1 VPNLPAPVCLQDASI
16 TDGLCTSDSIALQIR
31 ESFLS
36 CVIDVGS
43 GVGSL
48 AECVQNFTHTI
59 VSHTVLALAVA
70 AFFLLFIR
78 FFTGNLRHPP
88 VDEEMRVASAKLR
101 RMVRFS
107 YCIALG
113 ALVITVIPFF
123 SSFSNSASYHEGSFI
138 LVRGCVEPA
147 TRTDV
152 PVIIACEDDRYQ
164 WLVSIG
170 AGLKPATFTAV
181 PTDGSASNPSVAS
194 NRPASRGQIFKL
206 SAGLTVPLYLIVIS
220 LLGGAVSMT
229 RRVPEI
235 QRLATAYIF
244 IEDHRRNL
252 LVSEN
257 SPEQPTAD
265 NDDVILH
272 SPGAAILHAGESAIS
287 PEIARERFVFQILQV
302 ASAPVIAVVA
312 FELFAPASVALC
324 VGIAFVSGFTSEQ
337 VLASVRVFADKAIP
351 KTGVSKA
358 GSA

>member
-1 VPNLPAPVCLQDASI
+1 
-16 TDGLCTSDSIALQIR
+16 
-31 ESFLS
+31 
-36 CVIDVGS
+36 
-43 GVGSL
+43 
-48 AECVQNFTHTI
+48 
-59 VSHTVLALAVA
+59 
-70 AFFLLFIR
+70 
-78 FFTGNLRHPP
+78 
-88 VDEEMRVASAKLR
+88 
-101 RMVRFS
+101 
-107 YCIALG
+107 
-113 ALVITVIPFF
+113 
-123 SSFSNSASYHEGSFI
+123 
-138 LVRGCVEPA
+138 
-147 TRTDV
+147 
-152 PVIIACEDDRYQ
+152 
-164 WLVSIG
+164 
-170 AGLKPATFTAV
+170 
-181 PTDGSASNPSVAS
+181 
-194 NRPASRGQIFKL
+194 
-206 SAGLTVPLYLIVIS
+206 
-220 LLGGAVSMT
+220 MT